1 MKFILPISI
10 CCLAS
15 AATVAQPAL
24 TIYNQDFATVRES
37 IALDLKQGIN
47 EVSFKEATAQLE
59 PDSVMLRALKGGKS
73 LTILEQTYRAE
84 PVSVGLMLLLNE
96 GKEIDFFIK
105 GTDGKPD
112 RTVKGLVVRSGD
124 IDPEGL
130 NRMRYNSRGETEET
144 SQPIIQVGGQLQF
157 SLPGAPR
164 FPALADD
171 TILKPTLAW
180 KLHAEQAAKVNA
192 EIAYI
197 TGGMSWEAAYNIV
210 APENGDLLDL
220 TGWVTMGNQTGKTFT
235 DAKIQLVAG
244 DVMKVEPQN
253 ESRFVARKPMAA
265 DPFAGTAPQVTEKS
279 FDEYHLYSLPLA
291 TTLHDRETKQV
302 EFIRASGVKAERIYV
317 YDGLK
322 SDPNRWGNPPMSQ
335 IRDNPEYGTES
346 NSKVSVMREFKN
358 SKANNLG
365 LPLPLGKVR
374 FYRQDDD
381 GQSQFVGE
389 NTIDHTATDE
399 TLRIFTGNSFDL
411 VGERTRSNFK
421 NDSSNKWFDETF
433 EIKLRNRKKETV
445 EIRVVEHLYRW
456 TNWTIRDE
464 SSPFLKTDAQTIEF
478 RVTLKPD
485 EERAVRYTVHYAW

>member
-1 MKFILPISI
+1 MKTLRPILL
-10 CCLAS
+10 CV
-15 AATVAQPAL
+15 AATALSPAQPAL
-24 TIYNQDFATVRES
+24 TIYNQNFATVRET
-37 IALDLKQGIN
+37 IPLELKKGVN
-47 EVSFKEATAQLE
+47 EIRFKDATAQVE
-59 PDSVMLRALKGGKS
+59 PDSVILRDSKGGKV
-73 LTILEQTYRAE
+73 LTILEQTYRAD
-84 PVSVGLMLLLNE
+84 PVSVALMLSLNE
-96 GKEIDFFIK
+96 SKEIDFFVK
-105 GTDGKPD
+105 GLDGKPD
-112 RTVKGLVVRSGD
+112 RTVKGRIVRSGD
-124 IDPEGL
+124 
-130 NRMRYNSRGETEET
+130 SRLD
-144 SQPIIQVGGQLQF
+144 PIIQVEGQLQF
-157 SLPGAPR
+157 SLPGEPR

-171 TILKPTLAW
+171 TILKPTLSW
-180 KLHAEQAAKVNA
+180 KLFSEQATNMEA

-235 DAKIQLVAG
+235 DAKVQLVAG
-244 DVMKVEPQN
+244 DVMKIEPQN
-253 ESRFVARKPMAA
+253 ERGLGLMMSKAA
-265 DPFAGTAPQVTEKS
+265 DPFAGAAPQVTEKS
-279 FDEYHLYSLPLA
+279 FDEYHLYRLPLA

-322 SDPNRWGNPPMSQ
+322 SEPNRWGNPAMSQ

-358 SKANNLG
+358 SKANNIG
-365 LPLPLGKVR
+365 LPLPCGKVR

-381 GQSQFVGE
+381 GQVQFIGE

-411 VGERTRSNFK
+411 VGERTRSKFDFK
-421 NDSSNKWFDETF
+421 VDDKWFDETF

-464 SSPFLKTDAQTIEF
+464 SSTFLKTDAQTIEF

>member
-1 MKFILPISI
+1 MKSILPISI
-10 CCLAS
+10 YGLATL
-15 AATVAQPAL
+15 AVVAQPAL
-24 TIYNQDFATVRES
+24 TIYNQDFATVRET
-37 IALDLKQGIN
+37 IPLDLKKGVN
-47 EVSFKEATAQLE
+47 EIRFKDATAQVE
-59 PDSVMLRALKGGKS
+59 PDSVILRDSKGGKV
-73 LTILEQTYRAE
+73 LTILEQTYRAD
-84 PVSVGLMLLLNE
+84 PVSVELMLSLNE
-96 GKEIDFFIK
+96 GKEIDFFVK
-105 GTDGKPD
+105 GLDGKPD
-112 RTVKGLVVRSGD
+112 RTVKGRVVRSGD
-124 IDPEGL
+124 
-130 NRMRYNSRGETEET
+130 SRLD
-144 SQPIIQVGGQLQF
+144 PIIQVDGQLQF
-157 SLPGAPR
+157 SLPGEPR

-171 TILKPTLAW
+171 TILKPTLSW
-180 KLHAEQAAKVNA
+180 KLFSEQATNMEA

-244 DVMKVEPQN
+244 DVMKIEPKGYLVSGDEFGSTKMLRQ
-253 ESRFVARKPMAA
+253 
-265 DPFAGTAPQVTEKS
+265 AGAAPQVTEKS
-279 FDEYHLYSLPLA
+279 FDEYHLYSLPLV

-322 SDPNRWGNPPMSQ
+322 SEPNRWGNPAMSQ

-358 SKANNLG
+358 SKANNIG
-365 LPLPLGKVR
+365 LPLPRGKVR

-381 GQSQFVGE
+381 GQVQFIGE

-464 SSPFLKTDAQTIEF
+464 SSTFLKTDAQTIEF
-478 RVTLKPD
+478 RVALKPD
-485 EERAVRYTVHYAW
+485 EERAVRYTVHYVW